1 LAPFYEQLI
10 STLKRIY
17 STPSGEPID
26 VSVDELMGL
35 YDFLVLQ
42 NGILE
47 YEVFRVVTISGYA
60 CLPKISVI
68 TIIDEEK
75 SIREE
80 GEVDFFILGGYKLF
94 LVEVS
99 FRRDVERY
107 LEKLKFIIDRL
118 GESISGLHFEKHLGD
133 AERAR

>member
-1 LAPFYEQLI
+1 M
-10 STLKRIY
+10 KKK
-17 STPSGEPID
+17 G
-26 VSVDELMGL
+26 
-35 YDFLVLQ
+35 
-42 NGILE
+42 
-47 YEVFRVVTISGYA
+47 
-60 CLPKISVI
+60 
-68 TIIDEEK
+68 
-75 SIREE
+75 IREE